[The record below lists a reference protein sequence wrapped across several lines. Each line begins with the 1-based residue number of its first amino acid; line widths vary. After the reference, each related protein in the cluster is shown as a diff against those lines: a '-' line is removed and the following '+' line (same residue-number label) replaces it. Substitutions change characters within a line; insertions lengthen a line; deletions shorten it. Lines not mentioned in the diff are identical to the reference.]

1 MDSKKKY
8 IWRAVKYFIRLMLLF
23 VVLFGIM
30 LATNTTTLSAE
41 NFFAEF
47 FGSQRGQIFTAI
59 VLIWCMFYPRVEFVA
74 MPIGIRLTD
83 HKSSINEAMQSLGM
97 ALVEDREDAM
107 VFRATNKLSRAW
119 QMWEDAVE
127 VRTSANG
134 GIEVAGSRK
143 NVSNALFKI
152 KLYAERE
159 A

>member
-1 MDSKKKY
+1 MDNKKKY
-8 IWRAVKYFIRLMLLF
+8 IWRAVKYLIRLMLLF
-23 VVLFGIM
+23 TVLFGIM
-30 LATNTTTLSAE
+30 LATGTTTLSAE
-41 NFFAEF
+41 NFFSDF
-47 FGSQRGQIFTAI
+47 FGSQRGQIFAGI
-59 VLIWCMFYPRVEFVA
+59 VLIWCIFYPRVEFIA
-74 MPIGIRLTD
+74 MPVGIRLAD
-83 HKSSINEAMQSLGM
+83 HKRNIVEALQSLGM
-97 ALVEDREDAM
+97 TLAEEREDAL
-107 VFRATNKLSRAW
+107 VFRATSPLSRAW

>member
-1 MDSKKKY
+1 MDKKY
-8 IWRAVKYFIRLMLLF
+8 ILRAVKYLIRLTLLF
-23 VVLFGIM
+23 AVLFGVM

-41 NFFAEF
+41 NFFADF
-47 FGSQRGQIFTAI
+47 FGQTKGQIFTAI
-59 VLIWCMFYPRVEFVA
+59 VLIWCAFYPRVEFIA
-74 MPIGIRLTD
+74 MPVGIRLGD
-83 HKSSINEAMQSLGM
+83 HRANIVEAMQSLGM
-97 ALVEDREDAM
+97 TLVEEGDDKM
-107 VFRATNKLSRAW
+107 VFRSASPLSRAW